1 MAMDPSYMRTHM
13 YVGLALI
20 GLSWL
25 VSPWFACV
33 SIVMASM
40 GISLFVGHRFWP
52 AAATVLGSTLYIDKI
67 PHIYTVSTPISIF
80 WIVAI
85 GITALMSSYIAHK
98 ALRA

>member
-1 MAMDPSYMRTHM
+1 MDSSYMRTHI

-25 VSPWFACV
+25 VSPWFPCV
-33 SIVMASM
+33 SIVAASM
-40 GISLFVGHRFWP
+40 GISLFVGHKFWP
-52 AAATVLGSTLYIDKI
+52 AAATILGLILYIDKI
-67 PHIYTVSTPISIF
+67 PHIYTVSSPISIF
-80 WIVAI
+80 WIAAI